1 MVLEFF
7 KDLHLRIGDLFKK
20 IFYHNKDQEDE
31 TRQIIG
37 FEKSSSDES
46 LKYKNRGVDE
56 SQLKLERFKVKT
68 PQVQPTEVGA
78 KTSSSK

>member
-7 KDLHLRIGDLFKK
+7 KDLYLRIGDLYNNIMF
-20 IFYHNKDQEDE
+20 HNKDQEDE
-31 TRQIIG
+31 THQMID

-46 LKYKNRGVDE
+46 LKYKNRGIDE

-68 PQVQPTEVGA
+68 PQVQPTGVGA
-78 KTSSSK
+78 KTSTSK

>member
-7 KDLHLRIGDLFKK
+7 KDLHLRIGDLFKN

-31 TRQIIG
+31 THQIIG